1 MNLLL
6 ASAIGAGL
14 RRKLACAYT
23 GENWLKSQRLL
34 MCVISGILKLRQLG
48 RGLMGKV
55 KQHNLRRHSNSLKPL
70 KMVKK
75 MTPDVKKSRR
85 VDGLKEKLIKKR
97 PKPAKKVVK
106 KKKARWT
113 SDAPVICEWCKKSFS
128 R

>member
-1 MNLLL
+1 
-6 ASAIGAGL
+6 
-14 RRKLACAYT
+14 
-23 GENWLKSQRLL
+23 
-34 MCVISGILKLRQLG
+34 
-48 RGLMGKV
+48 MGKV

-97 PKPAKKVVK
+97 PKPTEKVA
-106 KKKARWT
+106 KKKAGWT
-113 SDAPVICEWCKKSFS
+113 SDAHVTCEWCKKSFS